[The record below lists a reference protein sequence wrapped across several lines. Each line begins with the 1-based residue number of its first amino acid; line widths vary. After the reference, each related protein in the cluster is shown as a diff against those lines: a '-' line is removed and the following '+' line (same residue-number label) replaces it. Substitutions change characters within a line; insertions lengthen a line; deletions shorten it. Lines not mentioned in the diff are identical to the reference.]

1 MAKFIPTAGF
11 ITFATVVYY
20 AIDIN
25 ATFDVEQG
33 DVTDGNTGGDGREF
47 LAGRVAR
54 SITCK
59 LFLQDGTAEPVEG
72 ATGAFLL
79 TAKVGA
85 STNKSWAWTN
95 GTIVNKGI
103 TINPAGSDPAFATYT
118 FQLDGATTA
127 VQLT

>member
-1 MAKFIPTAGF
+1 MAKFIPTAGKIVF
-11 ITFATVVYY
+11 DGTTFY

-33 DVTDGNTGGDGREF
+33 DATDGNTGGDGREF

-54 SITCK
+54 SLTCK
-59 LFLQDGTAEPVEG
+59 LFLDDATAEPVEG
-72 ATGAFLL
+72 DTGTFVLN
-79 TAKVGA
+79 AKDG
-85 STNKSWAWTN
+85 TTDKSWSWTN

-127 VQLT
+127 AQFT